1 MTDQGL
7 LVHCVACLLYAEK
20 CGQLHEK
27 EDINKYTTQVMLVHC
42 LHVGKSVVLLL
53 VVGNTFFFFYR
64 KVSDLICFDISGCD
78 RLDSV
83 TV

>member
-1 MTDQGL
+1 MTDQAL

-42 LHVGKSVVLLL
+42 LYVGKSVVLLL
-53 VVGNTFFFFYR
+53 LVGNTFFFYR
-64 KVSDLICFDISGCD
+64 KRAICFDISDCGCG